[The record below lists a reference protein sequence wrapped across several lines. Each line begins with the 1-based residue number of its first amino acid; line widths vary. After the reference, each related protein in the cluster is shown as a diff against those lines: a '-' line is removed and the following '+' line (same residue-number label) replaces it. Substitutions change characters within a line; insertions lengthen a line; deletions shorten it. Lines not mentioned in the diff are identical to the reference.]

1 MTRVIATCLTLV
13 LLATTMTGCFS
24 PDADE
29 ELIESTDLMIT
40 PEILVGAQF
49 QTVEF
54 SASNSMSVHIPYL
67 VLDSESGYVVNGTT
81 LDFDG
86 SGTISIEMLA
96 PSNINSTYFLL
107 GALGREEWKLRD
119 TNQSWH
125 EWFHSIEFELS
136 PYTFIEHPVVRE
148 NDSSYTV
155 ENGALHSTGLIDGLN
170 VFEWLE
176 AFADPETG
184 YNQRWGPFTLNDPTY
199 MRAAN
204 FMQGEL
210 QGMGYDAQVHRYWIS
225 DFSYAVNVCGYKEGT
240 MFPDEWLVLGAHLDI
255 AEPGS
260 PPGGGSQI
268 GAHDNGAGVALVLE
282 AARGLA
288 QFDHRRTIVAC
299 FWSNEENGC

>member
-29 ELIESTDLMIT
+29 ELIESTDSMIT

-125 EWFHSIEFELS
+125 EWFHSIEFEPS

-148 NDSSYTV
+148 NDSSH
-155 ENGALHSTGLIDGLN
+155 GR
-170 VFEWLE
+170 EWCI
-176 AFADPETG
+176 T
-184 YNQRWGPFTLNDPTY
+184 Q
-199 MRAAN
+199 
-204 FMQGEL
+204 
-210 QGMGYDAQVHRYWIS
+210 HR
-225 DFSYAVNVCGYKEGT
+225 
-240 MFPDEWLVLGAHLDI
+240 
-255 AEPGS
+255 
-260 PPGGGSQI
+260 
-268 GAHDNGAGVALVLE
+268 
-282 AARGLA
+282 
-288 QFDHRRTIVAC
+288 FD
-299 FWSNEENGC
+299 